1 MITIPSA
8 AALPARSGVFSR
20 LLRLL
25 RAWGDAIVTYWMR
38 REAIKTLHQLDDRS
52 LRDIGIPRC
61 HIEIAVAG
69 NVDPELIRIR

>member
-1 MITIPSA
+1 MTTISSA
-8 AALPARSGVFSR
+8 AALPRRPGVLGR

-25 RAWGDAIVTYWMR
+25 RDRRDAIVVYWLR

-69 NVDPELIRIR
+69 NVDLELIRIR

>member
-1 MITIPSA
+1 MTTISSA
-8 AALPARSGVFSR
+8 ATLPARPGVLGR

-25 RAWGDAIVTYWMR
+25 RGWSDAIVTYWMR
-38 REAIKTLHQLDDRS
+38 REAIKTLHELDDRS

-69 NVDPELIRIR
+69 NVDLELIRIR